1 MACLLNYSYQM
12 CILVLTDRSG
22 NGVMLKLSL
31 NNGGA
36 EVNLRRAVKYSR
48 TLLLVKCSAPLIN
61 SFTFQMSFFNILST
75 LYVFF
80 YSSMWHL
87 ISELSGIIDQTY
99 YTLMSSQGR
108 HFYVRLSV
116 LCSGLSLRNCSL
128 YPDWN
133 ILLYCSHY
141 FYLIFFPIS
150 SQFLSLFQL
159 GLGT

>member
-1 MACLLNYSYQM
+1 M

-48 TLLLVKCSAPLIN
+48 TPRLVKCSAPLMN
-61 SFTFQMSFFNILST
+61 SFTFQMAIFNILST

-87 ISELSGIIDQTY
+87 ISELSGIIDQPY
-99 YTLMSSQGR
+99 
-108 HFYVRLSV
+108 
-116 LCSGLSLRNCSL
+116 
-128 YPDWN
+128 
-133 ILLYCSHY
+133 
-141 FYLIFFPIS
+141 
-150 SQFLSLFQL
+150 
-159 GLGT
+159 